1 MKSTRLNPFQVFRD
15 QWAIMSL
22 YERFEQV
29 VALVLSAVIAVIIV
43 VSLFQLIAIVFTLLV
58 LDAFNP
64 LDHKVFQ
71 SVFGM
76 IMTLLIAMEFKHS
89 IVRVALRRD
98 SIIQVKTV
106 ILIGL
111 IALARKFVILD
122 PEASPAKI
130 AALAGAT
137 LALGATYCCCASA
150 TTVPPR
156 PLSMNRHHPSDPR
169 GALVQHRWLNRL
181 QTGLLVLTLVGI
193 AAAAGR
199 LPFGEGGLWLALF
212 AVAGAL
218 LLEPVAASALSLRLY
233 RVRALHPQEAHE
245 MWALLRELPARAGL
259 PATPVPHY
267 VPSAVVNA
275 FATGSKQEASIAL
288 TDGLLRSLSPRELAG
303 VLAHEIAHITNEDLR
318 VMGLADSVSR
328 FTSLLALMGQV
339 AILLNLPALLV
350 GAAEVYWPGLLL
362 LAASPQ
368 LALLAQLG
376 LSRVREFDAD
386 RLAAELTG
394 DPQGLAS
401 ALAKIERVS
410 RSWRAWLW
418 PGWGNP
424 EPSWL
429 RTHPAT
435 QERISRLLT
444 LAPGPASALPLH
456 APHFL
461 PESALT
467 PRPPRWRPSGL
478 WR

>member
-1 MKSTRLNPFQVFRD
+1 
-15 QWAIMSL
+15 
-22 YERFEQV
+22 
-29 VALVLSAVIAVIIV
+29 
-43 VSLFQLIAIVFTLLV
+43 
-58 LDAFNP
+58 
-64 LDHKVFQ
+64 
-71 SVFGM
+71 
-76 IMTLLIAMEFKHS
+76 MT
-89 IVRVALRRD
+89 
-98 SIIQVKTV
+98 
-106 ILIGL
+106 
-111 IALARKFVILD
+111 
-122 PEASPAKI
+122 
-130 AALAGAT
+130 
-137 LALGATYCCCASA
+137 
-150 TTVPPR
+150 
-156 PLSMNRHHPSDPR
+156 RHHPSDPR
-169 GALVQHRWLNRL
+169 TALLQHRWLNRL

-199 LPFGEGGLWLALF
+199 LPFGEGCLWLALF

-218 LLEPVAASALSLRLY
+218 LLDPVAASALSLRLY
-233 RVRALHPQEAHE
+233 RVRALHPQQAHE
-245 MWALLRELPARAGL
+245 MWALLREL

-275 FATGSKQEASIAL
+275 FATGSKREASIAL

-303 VLAHEIAHITNEDLR
+303 VLAHEVAHIANEDLR

-328 FTSLLALMGQV
+328 LTRLLALMGQI
-339 AILLNLPALLV
+339 AILLSLPALLV

-424 EPSWL
+424 EPSCL
-429 RTHPAT
+429 RTRPAT
-435 QERISRLLT
+435 QERIARLLT
-444 LAPGPASALPLH
+444 LAPRPASALPFH
-456 APHFL
+456 EIHSL
-461 PESALT
+461 PESAVTL
-467 PRPPRWRPSGL
+467 RPPRWRPSGL

>member
-1 MKSTRLNPFQVFRD
+1 
-15 QWAIMSL
+15 
-22 YERFEQV
+22 
-29 VALVLSAVIAVIIV
+29 
-43 VSLFQLIAIVFTLLV
+43 
-58 LDAFNP
+58 
-64 LDHKVFQ
+64 
-71 SVFGM
+71 
-76 IMTLLIAMEFKHS
+76 
-89 IVRVALRRD
+89 
-98 SIIQVKTV
+98 
-106 ILIGL
+106 
-111 IALARKFVILD
+111 
-122 PEASPAKI
+122 
-130 AALAGAT
+130 
-137 LALGATYCCCASA
+137 
-150 TTVPPR
+150 
-156 PLSMNRHHPSDPR
+156 MNRHHPSDPR

-212 AVAGAL
+212 AVAGTL

-245 MWALLRELPARAGL
+245 MWALLRELPA
-259 PATPVPHY
+259 TPVPHY

-288 TDGLLRSLSPRELAG
+288 TDGLLHRLSPCELAG
-303 VLAHEIAHITNEDLR
+303 VLAHEIAHIANEDLR

-328 FTSLLALMGQV
+328 LTSLLALMGQI
-339 AILLNLPALLV
+339 AILLSLPALLV
-350 GAAEVYWPGLLL
+350 GAAEVYWPGLWL

-368 LALLAQLG
+368 LALFAQLG

-401 ALAKIERVS
+401 ALPKIERVS

-418 PGWGNP
+418 PGRGNP

-444 LAPGPASALPLH
+444 LAPGPASALPPH

>member
-1 MKSTRLNPFQVFRD
+1 
-15 QWAIMSL
+15 
-22 YERFEQV
+22 
-29 VALVLSAVIAVIIV
+29 
-43 VSLFQLIAIVFTLLV
+43 
-58 LDAFNP
+58 
-64 LDHKVFQ
+64 
-71 SVFGM
+71 
-76 IMTLLIAMEFKHS
+76 MT
-89 IVRVALRRD
+89 
-98 SIIQVKTV
+98 
-106 ILIGL
+106 
-111 IALARKFVILD
+111 
-122 PEASPAKI
+122 
-130 AALAGAT
+130 
-137 LALGATYCCCASA
+137 
-150 TTVPPR
+150 
-156 PLSMNRHHPSDPR
+156 RHHPSDPR
-169 GALVQHRWLNRL
+169 PALLQHRWLNRL

-199 LPFGEGGLWLALF
+199 LPFGEGCLWLALF

-233 RVRALHPQEAHE
+233 RVRALHPQQAHE
-245 MWALLRELPARAGL
+245 MWALLRELSARAGL

-303 VLAHEIAHITNEDLR
+303 VLVHEVAHIANEDLR
-318 VMGLADSVSR
+318 VMGLADSNSR
-328 FTSLLALMGQV
+328 LTSLLALMGQI
-339 AILLNLPALLV
+339 AILLSLP
-350 GAAEVYWPGLLL
+350 
-362 LAASPQ
+362 
-368 LALLAQLG
+368 AQLG

-424 EPSWL
+424 EPSCL
-429 RTHPAT
+429 RTRPAT
-435 QERISRLLT
+435 QERIARLLT
-444 LAPGPASALPLH
+444 LAPGPASALPLR

-461 PESALT
+461 PESALAT
-467 PRPPRWRPSGL
+467 RPPRWRLSGL

>member
-1 MKSTRLNPFQVFRD
+1 MQDLLGATLILLAACSLAAVATAAFRVP
-15 QWAIMSL
+15 ALLGYLAVGALLGPSVSG
-22 YERFEQV
+22 V
-29 VALVLSAVIAVIIV
+29 VAPGEALDFLSELGVALLLFMVGLEFSLGHFWLSRKTVLASGSLQMIAVATPLTLMLMWLGQPV
-43 VSLFQLIAIVFTLLV
+43 QSAALLSTAAAMSSTALVSRQLADQGELTTRHGRSAIAV
-58 LDAFNP
+58 L
-64 LDHKVFQ
+64 VFQ
-71 SVFGM
+71 DLASVP
-76 IMTLLIAMEFKHS
+76 LL
-89 IVRVALRRD
+89 AL
-98 SIIQVKTV
+98 
-106 ILIGL
+106 
-111 IALARKFVILD
+111 LAIWARG
-122 PEASPAKI
+122 ESPKI
-130 AALAGAT
+130 ESVLLEVLGVLMLFAAAALA
-137 LALGATYCCCASA
+137 S
-150 TTVPPR
+150 R
-156 PLSMNRHHPSDPR
+156 
-169 GALVQHRWLNRL
+169 RL
-181 QTGLLVLTLVGI
+181 
-193 AAAAGR
+193 
-199 LPFGEGGLWLALF
+199 
-212 AVAGAL
+212 
-218 LLEPVAASALSLRLY
+218 
-233 RVRALHPQEAHE
+233 LH
-245 MWALLRELPARAGL
+245 
-259 PATPVPHY
+259 
-267 VPSAVVNA
+267 
-275 FATGSKQEASIAL
+275 
-288 TDGLLRSLSPRELAG
+288 GLLRRLSPRELAG
-303 VLAHEIAHITNEDLR
+303 VLAHEIAHIASEDLR

-328 FTSLLALMGQV
+328 FTSLLALMGQI
-339 AILLNLPALLV
+339 AILLSLPALLV
-350 GAAEVYWPGLLL
+350 GAAEVYWPSLLL